1 VADREEDAPIY
12 TSRYAN
18 RYTSGDT
25 SSYAGRYRVTDKTRE
40 TRLRRKAERQG
51 LRLVKSRRR
60 DPRALHYGTYALVRG
75 ATSGANWREG
85 VLVVGDPNTG
95 YGLDLDD
102 VERWLTSDYYIDIGT
117 PDPIGPAPLTD
128 LAYPLAQAL
137 TAADRQGGRRPPY
150 EIRAEED
157 GKERGPTEVEQAAF
171 TAALE
176 RALGDLERSGRLA
189 EAGMTSDRRNETA

>member
-1 VADREEDAPIY
+1 VARRAGDAFSD
-12 TSRYAN
+12 TSRYIT
-18 RYTSGDT
+18 RYTSSTT
-25 SSYAGRYRVTDKTRE
+25 SGYMGRHKVTDKTRE
-40 TRLRRKAERQG
+40 TRLRRMAERQE

-75 ATSGANWREG
+75 ATRGANWREG
-85 VLVVGDPNTG
+85 ALVVGDPNTG

-117 PDPIGPAPLTD
+117 PEPLGPASLTD
-128 LAYPLAQAL
+128 LAYPLAHAL
-137 TAADRQGGRRPPY
+137 TAADRRAAPRPPY
-150 EIRAEED
+150 KIRAEED

-176 RALGDLERSGRLA
+176 QALGDLDRSRQVA
-189 EAGMTSDRRNETA
+189 EGAMTSDRRKETA

>member
-1 VADREEDAPIY
+1 MADRESDAPIY

-18 RYTSGDT
+18 HYASGDT
-25 SSYAGRYRVTDKTRE
+25 SSYAGRYKVTDKTRE
-40 TRLRRKAERQG
+40 TRLRRMAERQG

-75 ATSGANWREG
+75 VTRGANWREG
-85 VLVVGDPNTG
+85 VLVAGDPNTG

-117 PDPIGPAPLTD
+117 LDIGPAFLTD
-128 LAYPLAQAL
+128 LAYQVAQAL
-137 TAADRQGGRRPPY
+137 TGADRQGGRRPQY

-176 RALGDLERSGRLA
+176 RALGDLERSRRVA
-189 EAGMTSDRRNETA
+189 EAEMTSDRRNETA